1 MRHSVS
7 GGQAALSEQL
17 LLAMAEELKLPLLN
31 IARSAELASLSQ
43 QHIAGESLRS
53 DAHAPTSAL
62 RDVAHA
68 SSHAAPLS
76 DARTHSEIAEAL
88 QAIQTTADGTI
99 RLLDSYLF
107 GARLALERDYRLSM
121 EPVSVASVLYDTG
134 QQLSSLAKLYGVDLK
149 LAIPGKFEPVMA
161 NRQALQSA
169 LTSLGWTLIEA
180 LPSISAHEL
189 TLSLAAHRCRY
200 GIVAGVYSDVE
211 QLTTD
216 ALRQGRK
223 LHGHVRQPLATLS
236 PSGGAGVFVADAIL
250 QAMDSELK
258 PTRHRNL
265 YGLGAVLQPTPQ
277 IQLI

>member
-1 MRHSVS
+1 MQ
-7 GGQAALSEQL
+7 GGSQAALSEQL
-17 LLAMAEELKLPLLN
+17 LLAIAEELKLPLIN
-31 IARSAELASLSQ
+31 IARSAELGKLKGS
-43 QHIAGESLRS
+43 
-53 DAHAPTSAL
+53 SAEY
-62 RDVAHA
+62 D
-68 SSHAAPLS
+68 
-76 DARTHSEIAEAL
+76 
-88 QAIQTTADGTI
+88 QIQTTADGTI

-107 GARLALERDYRLSM
+107 GARLALDEEYRLNM

-134 QQLSSLAKLYGVDLK
+134 QQLSSLAKLYGVDLR

-161 NRQALQSA
+161 NRQGLQSA

-180 LPSISAHEL
+180 LPGLGAKEL

-200 GIVAGVYSDVE
+200 GIVAGLYSDVE
-211 QLTTD
+211 QLTAE
-216 ALRQGRK
+216 ALKRGRG

-250 QAMDSELK
+250 QAMDSGLK

-277 IQLI
+277 MRLV

>member
-1 MRHSVS
+1 VRQIAT

-17 LLAMAEELKLPLLN
+17 LLAIAEELKTPLIN
-31 IARSAELASLSQ
+31 IARSAELGQMQDTA
-43 QHIAGESLRS
+43 
-53 DAHAPTSAL
+53 DAYA
-62 RDVAHA
+62 
-68 SSHAAPLS
+68 
-76 DARTHSEIAEAL
+76 
-88 QAIQTTADGTI
+88 QIQTTADSTI

-107 GARLALERDYRLSM
+107 GARLSLDEEYRLSM

-134 QQLSSLAKLYGVDLK
+134 QQLSSLAKLYGVDLR

-161 NRQALQSA
+161 NHQALQSA

-180 LPSISAHEL
+180 LPNLGASEL

-200 GIVAGVYSDVE
+200 GIVAGLYSDVE
-211 QLTTD
+211 QLTSE
-216 ALRQGRK
+216 ALKRGRK

-236 PSGGAGVFVADAIL
+236 PSSGAGVFVADAIL

-258 PTRHRNL
+258 LSRHRNL

-277 IQLI
+277 IQLV